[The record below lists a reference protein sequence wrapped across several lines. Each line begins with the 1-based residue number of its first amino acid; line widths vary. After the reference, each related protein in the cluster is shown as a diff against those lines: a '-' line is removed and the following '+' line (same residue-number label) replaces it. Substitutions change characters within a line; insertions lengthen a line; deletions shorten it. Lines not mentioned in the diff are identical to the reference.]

1 MNKKPI
7 LNIKSQV
14 KSKRMETDDK
24 KAEVSVLISDKAAFR
39 KRSIIRD
46 KETFLNDKG
55 VNLTRKTCHA
65 KKQHIYI

>member
-1 MNKKPI
+1 
-7 LNIKSQV
+7 
-14 KSKRMETDDK
+14 METDDK